1 MALKKSGIFEII
13 DGYGFRPYTHDKI
26 KFIPQLF
33 YKLFFLPIGLQTTHI
48 HLNEMS
54 KKDFNNLKTFINK
67 KNKNIISYDD
77 ALKLLSDKKTD
88 KILNKLIY
96 ITLFLKRKIF

>member
-33 YKLFFLPIGLQTTHI
+33 YKLFFLPIGLQTTQI

-67 KNKNIISYDD
+67 NKNIISYDD
-77 ALKLLSDKKTD
+77 ALKLLSDKK
-88 KILNKLIY
+88 LIK
-96 ITLFLKRKIF
+96 F

>member
-1 MALKKSGIFEII
+1 
-13 DGYGFRPYTHDKI
+13 
-26 KFIPQLF
+26 
-33 YKLFFLPIGLQTTHI
+33 
-48 HLNEMS
+48 MS

-96 ITLFLKRKIF
+96 KPYSFKKEKFFD

>member
-13 DGYGFRPYTHDKI
+13 DGYCFRPYTHDKI
-26 KFIPQLF
+26 KFLQFTYKPQI
-33 YKLFFLPIGLQTTHI
+33 PIGLQTTQI

-77 ALKLLSDKKTD
+77 ALKL
-88 KILNKLIY
+88 
-96 ITLFLKRKIF
+96 ITCKN